1 MPDDIPL
8 ISSLNTGP
16 YSFSHLPRRNKN
28 NYGGGIGIIFKS
40 SLHVS
45 PLRDHNNDH
54 SEAFTCSIS
63 PPHSKNFNISLFY
76 RPPSSSIPLFL
87 SEFYSFTHLMSE
99 SNIII
104 GDFNIATN
112 LSTNHSKSLLNILSS
127 YNLKLHNTYP
137 THKYGNT
144 LDLLISHK
152 SSNLICSHSVGP
164 CISDHHIIF
173 FTLQSLKPPHPTIT
187 RSFRKTKIINTHDFI
202 RYFLT
207 LPHNSHD
214 ELFTT
219 LSSTLDSHAPI
230 IIKKSFLSLDTSW
243 YTLALL
249 KQKRKLRTLEKKLIK
264 SKSESI
270 LALYQLIK
278 STHRRDLLIAKSL
291 HITASLE
298 SCSSDQKK
306 TFTICSKLLGRNKK
320 KTLPDF
326 PPDTLSSTV
335 DDYFHHKLT
344 RTLSN
349 LPRYTTLITPTMP
362 THSLNVFS
370 VPSMSDIGTLLKAT
384 KSSSPLDPIP
394 LSLLHEITESLTI
407 PLNNI
412 FCESLESGTFPT
424 SYKHALITPLLKKPN
439 LDPQS
444 LNNYRPIS
452 NLSIFS
458 KTLERIVAKQLT
470 SYLISHKIPHIFQ
483 SAYLPS
489 KSTETALA
497 KISSDILTNLDN
509 KNGTILAL
517 LDLSSAFDTID
528 HTILIH
534 RLTSIGITGTA
545 HKWLSSFIT
554 NRTSSVLVHS
564 TRSSSRLVTHG
575 VPQGSVLGPILF
587 NIYIIPLLHL
597 ISNSPVSFHT
607 YADDIQLYVKCTEN
621 VNFAP
626 DILSSTITTIHNWLT
641 INSLVFNPIK
651 TEAIFL
657 HLPLRSKTLPTPPP
671 ININGQLIMYSTHVK
686 NLGVI

>member
-1 MPDDIPL
+1 MK
-8 ISSLNTGP
+8 
-16 YSFSHLPRRNKN
+16 RN
-28 NYGGGIGIIFKS
+28 
-40 SLHVS
+40 
-45 PLRDHNNDH
+45 
-54 SEAFTCSIS
+54 
-63 PPHSKNFNISLFY
+63 
-76 RPPSSSIPLFL
+76 
-87 SEFYSFTHLMSE
+87 
-99 SNIII
+99 
-104 GDFNIATN
+104 
-112 LSTNHSKSLLNILSS
+112 
-127 YNLKLHNTYP
+127 
-137 THKYGNT
+137 
-144 LDLLISHK
+144 
-152 SSNLICSHSVGP
+152 
-164 CISDHHIIF
+164 
-173 FTLQSLKPPHPTIT
+173 
-187 RSFRKTKIINTHDFI
+187 
-202 RYFLT
+202 
-207 LPHNSHD
+207 
-214 ELFTT
+214 
-219 LSSTLDSHAPI
+219 
-230 IIKKSFLSLDTSW
+230 
-243 YTLALL
+243 
-249 KQKRKLRTLEKKLIK
+249 KLIK

-278 STHRRDLLIAKSL
+278 SKHRRDLLIAKSL
-291 HITASLE
+291 HVTASLE
-298 SCSSDQKK
+298 SCSSDKKK

-326 PPDTLSSTV
+326 PPDTLSTF
-335 DDYFHHKLT
+335 DDHFHHKLT
-344 RTLSN
+344 STLSN
-349 LPRYTTLITPTMP
+349 LPRYTTLITPTMQ

-424 SYKHALITPLLKKPN
+424 SYKHTLITPLLKKPN

-497 KISSDILTNLDN
+497 KISSEILTNLDN

-528 HTILIH
+528 ITILIH

-607 YADDIQLYVKCTEN
+607 YADDI
-621 VNFAP
+621 
-626 DILSSTITTIHNWLT
+626 
-641 INSLVFNPIK
+641 
-651 TEAIFL
+651 
-657 HLPLRSKTLPTPPP
+657 
-671 ININGQLIMYSTHVK
+671 
-686 NLGVI
+686 

>member
-1 MPDDIPL
+1 MIV
-8 ISSLNTGP
+8 
-16 YSFSHLPRRNKN
+16 
-28 NYGGGIGIIFKS
+28 NY
-40 SLHVS
+40 
-45 PLRDHNNDH
+45 
-54 SEAFTCSIS
+54 
-63 PPHSKNFNISLFY
+63 
-76 RPPSSSIPLFL
+76 
-87 SEFYSFTHLMSE
+87 
-99 SNIII
+99 
-104 GDFNIATN
+104 
-112 LSTNHSKSLLNILSS
+112 
-127 YNLKLHNTYP
+127 
-137 THKYGNT
+137 
-144 LDLLISHK
+144 
-152 SSNLICSHSVGP
+152 
-164 CISDHHIIF
+164 
-173 FTLQSLKPPHPTIT
+173 
-187 RSFRKTKIINTHDFI
+187 
-202 RYFLT
+202 
-207 LPHNSHD
+207 
-214 ELFTT
+214 
-219 LSSTLDSHAPI
+219 
-230 IIKKSFLSLDTSW
+230 
-243 YTLALL
+243 
-249 KQKRKLRTLEKKLIK
+249 IK
-264 SKSESI
+264 SK
-270 LALYQLIK
+270 
-278 STHRRDLLIAKSL
+278 HRRDLLIVKSL

-298 SCSSDQKK
+298 SCSSDQKN

-326 PPDTLSSTV
+326 PPDTLSSTF

-344 RTLSN
+344 STLSN

-362 THSLNVFS
+362 THSLNVFA
-370 VPSMSDIGTLLKAT
+370 VLSMSDIGTFLKAT

-444 LNNYRPIS
+444 INNYRPIS

-458 KTLERIVAKQLT
+458 KTLEPIVAKQLT
-470 SYLISHKIPHIFQ
+470 SYLISQKIPHIFQ

-534 RLTSIGITGTA
+534 RLTYIGITGTA

-575 VPQGSVLGPILF
+575 VSQGSVLGPILF

-626 DILSSTITTIHNWLT
+626 DIFSSTITTIHNWLT

-651 TEAIFL
+651 TDAIFL
-657 HLPLRSKTLPTPPP
+657 HLPLRSKTLPPP
-671 ININGQLIMYSTHVK
+671 ININGHHVLNPCQK
-686 NLGVI
+686 SWCYI